1 AHRKSNRDAD
11 KQNTYAHQQHES
23 YDRPKFRQLQPSLVP
38 TLHNCLRQSCCA
50 ALFALRARSNL
61 RTSLLAFLLARRMPF
76 SFLLPAT
83 LTLWR
88 MTGSGWTI
96 GFRRAT
102 TTILHGKNFL
112 AESKSWPE
120 MARIL

>member
-38 TLHNCLRQSCCA
+38 TLHNCLRQSCCT

-76 SFLLPAT
+76 SFFTPGNANTMANDRFGMDHSLPEGDNHHSA
-83 LTLWR
+83 WQE
-88 MTGSGWTI
+88 
-96 GFRRAT
+96 
-102 TTILHGKNFL
+102 FL
-112 AESKSWPE
+112 SSEQK
-120 MARIL
+120 L